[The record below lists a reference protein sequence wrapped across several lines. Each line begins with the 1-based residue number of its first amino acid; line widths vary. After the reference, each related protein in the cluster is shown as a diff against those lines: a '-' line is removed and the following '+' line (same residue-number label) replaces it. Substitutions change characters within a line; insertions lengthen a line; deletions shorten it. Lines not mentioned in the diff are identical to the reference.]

1 MYCELT
7 IEAICVTV
15 AAFFRVLSDRKK
27 PYRTLIQIRPT
38 YIISI
43 SDSMLP
49 DPKTDELLPE
59 NQPSNSTIRPSIIA
73 IAAPAAL
80 SNLLMS
86 LVGLINIK
94 MVASLGVS
102 AIAAVST
109 GSRIFFVFQ
118 AFFMA
123 VNAGTTALVARH
135 WGANNYDKAAAVLNA
150 SVVINSCFGIMSA
163 FFLYFFSAD
172 MVKFFGLD
180 QTTTQF
186 AASYLSIFGLFAIG
200 FALNLSFGAAL
211 RATGDA
217 YTPLYLGA
225 LANLVT
231 IAITYVLIFGSFGIS
246 PQGIIG
252 SAIGGGSGFLFA
264 SVAFF
269 ALWLL
274 NVLRIK
280 RPKTFK
286 IDKDLIKQL
295 FQIGYPAGLEQI
307 VLQTGF
313 LSFLWVVAFYGTE
326 AFAAYGL
333 GVTILS
339 FSFVIGVGF
348 SIAGATLVGQH
359 LGAQDPQAARA
370 AGWKAMRLSIV
381 VMTALGVIIL
391 AFARSIANFLV
402 DDESVIEHTVLF
414 IYILGAVQPLMAID
428 FSIGGA
434 LRGAGDTRFPLM
446 TSIASLLLVRMG
458 LSMIFLYLE
467 LSIAWVYSALIFD
480 YIIKSILLSMR
491 FHSDHWIKAIKNI

>member
-1 MYCELT
+1 M
-7 IEAICVTV
+7 
-15 AAFFRVLSDRKK
+15 
-27 PYRTLIQIRPT
+27 
-38 YIISI
+38 
-43 SDSMLP
+43 P
-49 DPKTDELLPE
+49 DPALPE
-59 NQPSNSTIRPSIIA
+59 APKNEDLPLGNRQSSTLVRPGILA

-94 MVASLGVS
+94 MVSSLGVS

-109 GSRIFFVFQ
+109 GSRIFFIFQ

-135 WGANNYDKAAAVLNA
+135 WGAGNYHKAASVLNA
-150 SVVINSCFGIMSA
+150 SIVINSFFAVLSSL
-163 FFLYFFSAD
+163 FLYFFSAD

-180 QTTTQF
+180 ETTTRF

-225 LANLVT
+225 LANLLT
-231 IAITYVLIFGSFGIS
+231 IIITYILIFGVFGLT
-246 PQGIIG
+246 PMGIVG

-264 SVAFF
+264 SLAFF
-269 ALWLL
+269 GLWLL
-274 NVLRIK
+274 NRLRVK
-280 RPKTFK
+280 RPASFK

-307 VLQTGF
+307 VLQMGF

-370 AGWKAMRLSIV
+370 SGWKAMRLSIL
-381 VMTALGVIIL
+381 VMTTLGLIII
-391 AFARSIANFLV
+391 AFARPIAKFLV
-402 DDESVIEHTVLF
+402 DDELVIENTVIF

-434 LRGAGDTRFPLM
+434 LRGAGDTRFPLI
-446 TSIASLLLVRMG
+446 TSIAALLFVRIG

-480 YIIKSILLSMR
+480 YIIKSILLTHR
-491 FHSDHWIKAIKNI
+491 FHSDHWIKAIKSF